1 MSDWLSDTAVIT
13 TILSVSGVLVGIGMW
28 IGRVNSD
35 REGFKAYMERM
46 DGHMAKMDGHMERMN
61 GHMARMDGHME
72 RMNGHM
78 ARMDGHMAR
87 IEGYFRTISGNTAQI
102 FLSLSVMGQR
112 SPLCLN
118 DLGRSIADSLDSRNW
133 VADIARSLRD
143 SMRDKSEYDIQE
155 SCFEYF
161 RNEFQPNE
169 EQDEKLKD
177 CAYQSGVPVSV
188 VLGVLALEMRDI
200 LIAAKQSDPSIPAAS
215 QASPQ
220 PPLRPATC

>member
-13 TILSVSGVLVGIGMW
+13 TILSVSGALVGIGMW

-35 REGFKAYMERM
+35 REGFKAHMERM
-46 DGHMAKMDGHMERMN
+46 D
-61 GHMARMDGHME
+61 
-72 RMNGHM
+72 GHM

-87 IEGYFRTISGNTAQI
+87 MESYFETISGNTAQI
-102 FLSLSVMGQR
+102 FLRLSIMERR

-118 DLGRSIADSLDSRNW
+118 ELGRSIADTLDSRNW
-133 VADIARSLRD
+133 VADIASSLRD

-155 SCFEYF
+155 FCFKYF
-161 RNEFQPNE
+161 RSEFQPNE
-169 EQDEKLKD
+169 EQDGKLKD

-200 LIAAKQSDPSIPAAS
+200 LIAAKQSDPNIPAAS
-215 QASPQ
+215 QASPR
-220 PPLRPATC
+220 PLRPATC